1 MLIPTSTPYF
11 ESKNFTLYNGD
22 CKEIMK
28 SMSENSIDMIFA
40 DPPYFLSKSKEDMS
54 FKGDWDLSKGVKLD
68 TQFQY
73 DWIKEA
79 RRILKP
85 EGTIWITGTHHNI
98 YQCGYSLQLL
108 GFKIL
113 NEIAWFKPKNN
124 PFSRNFF
131 NFAHETIIWAKKD
144 EKSKHYLNPKVL
156 DFKYR
161 DKLNKEGKHMND
173 VWDILPCSKYEI
185 DWHPTPK
192 PIELLERI
200 ILSSTK
206 PDAVILDPFNGSGT
220 TGIATLNLGY
230 GRSFIGID
238 LDSHYLDLT
247 IKRMEESLNT
257 GYNKEY
263 KGQVQRSAKS
273 TIRENS

>member
-1 MLIPTSTPYF
+1 MPTPSPYF
-11 ESKNFTLYNGD
+11 ESNNFTLYNGD

-28 SMSENSIDMIFA
+28 SMPENSIDMIFA
-40 DPPYFLSKSKEDMS
+40 DPPYFLSKSKEDLS
-54 FKGDWDLSKGVKLD
+54 FKGEWDLSKGVKID
-68 TQFQY
+68 TKFQF
-73 DWIKEA
+73 DWMREA

-108 GFKIL
+108 GFRIL

-144 EKSKHYLNPKVL
+144 EKSRHYLNPKVL

-161 DKLNKEGKHMND
+161 DKLNKEGKQMND
-173 VWDILPCSKYEI
+173 VWDILPCSKKEI

-206 PDAVILDPFNGSGT
+206 PDAIILDPFNGSGT

-230 GRSFIGID
+230 GRSFIGS
-238 LDSHYLDLT
+238 LFATT
-247 IKRMEESLNT
+247 ISTQLNSIP
-257 GYNKEY
+257 NLSQFDKHFL
-263 KGQVQRSAKS
+263 VV
-273 TIRENS
+273 